1 MSGRGNTTMSSAKN
15 KSKEK
20 QTTRSGR
27 AGLTFPV
34 GRVVSFLLFIFVRNI
49 NQFLFSIDIL
59 NMVLMQN
66 ELVMV
71 HQYI

>member
-34 GRVVSFLLFIFVRNI
+34 GRVVSVFLFIFFKKY
-49 NQFLFSIDIL
+49 QSIF
-59 NMVLMQN
+59 V
-66 ELVMV
+66 
-71 HQYI
+71 